1 MAIIRKSKKINKY
14 KSIRSRNS
22 NFFKRLRR
30 SSRIKYPKRGGG
42 YTASLSINKPMV
54 MILMTPTLNDDTSLI
69 FTITN
74 TTTQETI
81 HYNNIR
87 CLGKGTYG
95 KVFLIHNEGNNYVI
109 KIGHNYPEDLL
120 DEPTFL
126 DKIMSRV
133 IPSCNYTAVSQGIS
147 QIDEYR
153 VGHII
158 FPYKGGSNLYQITQD
173 ETKHVLI
180 PKILRDVVTCL
191 IDINKY
197 GCHGDLKLE
206 NIVYDDASNTG
217 FIIDFGLATPFDMTI
232 SSLYDLNI
240 GKRQLSV
247 EVIVGY
253 LHQNIK
259 KNVSILDSLYLAHL
273 DTIQKTIDN
282 FGLFWVIVESISN
295 INIDSYI
302 VSRPGEFLIQSR
314 TPKLFSDYLNFYFN
328 LDSNETP
335 LVLELRKLFN
345 YKPSPELRQEFIDDV
360 YSEMTLDQYEMYFN
374 NDDDLFNTFMT
385 KVLALI
391 TVDPTM
397 RIPKEVLLEDPF
409 FHK

>member
-1 MAIIRKSKKINKY
+1 
-14 KSIRSRNS
+14 
-22 NFFKRLRR
+22 
-30 SSRIKYPKRGGG
+30 
-42 YTASLSINKPMV
+42 
-54 MILMTPTLNDDTSLI
+54 
-69 FTITN
+69 
-74 TTTQETI
+74 
-81 HYNNIR
+81 
-87 CLGKGTYG
+87 
-95 KVFLIHNEGNNYVI
+95 
-109 KIGHNYPEDLL
+109 
-120 DEPTFL
+120 
-126 DKIMSRV
+126 
-133 IPSCNYTAVSQGIS
+133 
-147 QIDEYR
+147 
-153 VGHII
+153 
-158 FPYKGGSNLYQITQD
+158 
-173 ETKHVLI
+173 VLI

-191 IDINKY
+191 IDISKY

-259 KNVSILDSLYLAHL
+259 KNVSILDSLYLEHL

-282 FGLFWVIVESISN
+282 FGLFWVIVESISD

-302 VSRPGEFLIQSR
+302 VSRPGEHLTQSR

-328 LDSNETP
+328 LDNNEPTP

-345 YKPSPELRQEFIDDV
+345 YKPSPGLRQEFIDDV
-360 YSEMTLDQYEMYFN
+360 YSEMTQDQYEMYFN
-374 NDDDLFNTFMT
+374 NDDELFTTFMT

-397 RIPKEVLLEDPF
+397 RIPKEVLLEDIF
-409 FHK
+409 FS